1 MSECFERI
9 LLPLD
14 GSEIANQALP
24 FAVDLAR
31 NLDAEL
37 VLVRIV
43 PDLRFQSNGK
53 RTLPTLDMREGE
65 QQGLVDHAARW
76 LERTVDELALHKV
89 RARWVVDV
97 GEAAER
103 IVASVTESNI
113 DLIVMSSHGRRGVP
127 RLMHG
132 SVATRVLA
140 ESPCPVM
147 LVHPL
152 VSIPEGEAVVEESF
166 QSHDSAAR
174 LS

>member
-1 MSECFERI
+1 MSEFFERI

-14 GSEIANQALP
+14 GTEIANQALP
-24 FAVDLAR
+24 YAVDLAR

-43 PDLRFQSNGK
+43 PDLRFQSNGR
-53 RTLPTLDMREGE
+53 RTLPTLDLREGE
-65 QQGLVDHAARW
+65 QQALVDHAVRW
-76 LERTVDELALHKV
+76 LERTVEELALHKV
-89 RARWVVDV
+89 RARWAVDV
-97 GEAAER
+97 GDAAER

-113 DLIVMSSHGRRGVP
+113 DLVVMSSHGRRGVP
-127 RLMHG
+127 RLIYG

-152 VSIPEGEAVVEESF
+152 VSVPEGESVVEESV
-166 QSHDSAAR
+166 QPQDSV
-174 LS
+174 S